1 MLCSKISLHPHHTQ
15 CDFSTWCC
23 CIIRHIYMCQLGITY
38 RPLLSKQR
46 IFKKILYARNAQTC
60 ENVRQFIFAQLHSSI
75 ICFLHEIVENY
86 RYSLFVAKIKLY
98 LIFGMRQLSS
108 WNKKIP
114 VNPNPDLLQCLR
126 VMKRINGF
134 LFLRNDKTFLFSTK
148 RFWLNRKSGIRTCHI
163 EMVFIV

>member
-1 MLCSKISLHPHHTQ
+1 MVLRWLLWELKIRELAKTIPRQIHT
-15 CDFSTWCC
+15 
-23 CIIRHIYMCQLGITY
+23 
-38 RPLLSKQR
+38 LSCKQ
-46 IFKKILYARNAQTC
+46 
-60 ENVRQFIFAQLHSSI
+60 NVRQFILAQLHSSI

-108 WNKKIP
+108 WNKKIL
-114 VNPNPDLLQCLR
+114 VNPNPDLLLCLR